1 MSTDKEEVE
10 IFTVVKL
17 PRGRYQVATGLTR
30 IYNYANFD
38 EYVSETIR
46 ENVELLLDGKEPLDD
61 YISRNL
67 TGKPSL
73 YIRQVKKK
81 FGPIN
86 KRLKQIAK
94 EEEEENDD
102 N

>member
-10 IFTVVKL
+10 IFTVVKI
-17 PRGRYQVATGLTR
+17 PRGHYQVATGLTR

-38 EYVSETIR
+38 EYVSDTIR
-46 ENVELLLDGKEPLDD
+46 ENVETLLDGKEPLDD
-61 YISRNL
+61 HISRNL

-73 YIRQVKKK
+73 YIRQLKKQ

-86 KRLKQIAK
+86 KRLRQMAK
-94 EEEEENDD
+94 EEEND
-102 N
+102 NN

>member
-17 PRGRYQVATGLTR
+17 PGGHYQVATGLTR
-30 IYNYANFD
+30 IYNYANFV

-46 ENVELLLDGKEPLDD
+46 ENVETLLDGKEPLDD

-67 TGKPSL
+67 TGKPL
-73 YIRQVKKK
+73 FTYVR
-81 FGPIN
+81 
-86 KRLKQIAK
+86 
-94 EEEEENDD
+94 
-102 N
+102 